1 MFESFGN
8 SPFTTKSPLLQGINT
23 NRKRLLNNINFRH
36 VLVLFVLSIQKQI
49 RDRVGKFEKFIE
61 ENDAKRR
68 RAIQKYQ
75 TELKLKNQKN
85 RELDVL
91 STELEQLKAR

>member
-1 MFESFGN
+1 MSLATPFEGSSN
-8 SPFTTKSPLLQGINT
+8 MYQM
-23 NRKRLLNNINFRH
+23 
-36 VLVLFVLSIQKQI
+36 VLSVKIGSNNEILLFAQTIFNQQI
-49 RDRVGKFEKFIE
+49 RGRVERFEKFIE

-91 STELEQLKAR
+91 STELGQLKAR

>member
-1 MFESFGN
+1 MECRRGLLLIYVLHVNIFSGSSF
-8 SPFTTKSPLLQGINT
+8 P
-23 NRKRLLNNINFRH
+23 
-36 VLVLFVLSIQKQI
+36 QI
-49 RDRVGKFEKFIE
+49 RERVGKFEKFIE

-91 STELEQLKAR
+91 STELDQLKARCDDFSFFFLPVKLYT

>member
-1 MFESFGN
+1 M
-8 SPFTTKSPLLQGINT
+8 PLNCF
-23 NRKRLLNNINFRH
+23 NP
-36 VLVLFVLSIQKQI
+36 QI
-49 RDRVGKFEKFIE
+49 RERVGKFEKFIE

-75 TELKLKNQKN
+75 TELKLKTQKN

-91 STELEQLKAR
+91 STELEQLKARCVYFQSR

>member
-1 MFESFGN
+1 MYITFITFSF
-8 SPFTTKSPLLQGINT
+8 Q
-23 NRKRLLNNINFRH
+23 
-36 VLVLFVLSIQKQI
+36 QI
-49 RDRVGKFEKFIE
+49 RERVNKFEKFIE

-75 TELKLKNQKN
+75 TELKLKTQKN

-91 STELEQLKAR
+91 TIELQQLKARWALAGERGQGVRV

>member
-1 MFESFGN
+1 MYITFITFSF
-8 SPFTTKSPLLQGINT
+8 Q
-23 NRKRLLNNINFRH
+23 
-36 VLVLFVLSIQKQI
+36 QI
-49 RDRVGKFEKFIE
+49 RERVNKFEKFIE

-75 TELKLKNQKN
+75 TELKLKTQKN

-91 STELEQLKAR
+91 TIELQQLKARWALAGGRGQGVRV